1 MFGTKLRCR
10 THLKIIFILLAI
22 CLSVHFILLHRV
34 WLILSPSN
42 GEESTLYP
50 RDFQQ
55 QLDFFDGN
63 SFDLHAIPFQR
74 YRNSSYVAQPLGPRP
89 RLLTTNDPT
98 SVLSRRRP
106 LALPRHV
113 LSDLRYDIEP
123 GDIHVLRVA
132 LNVLNRLQV
141 IFDYDTYVSVFSVL
155 LKLYLF

>member
-1 MFGTKLRCR
+1 MRMFGTKLRCR
-10 THLKIIFILLAI
+10 TRLKIIFILLAV

-34 WLILSPSN
+34 WLLISPSN
-42 GEESTLYP
+42 GDESTLYP
-50 RDFQQ
+50 HAFQQ

-74 YRNSSYVAQPLGPRP
+74 YRNSSNVVQPSFLGPHP

-132 LNVLNRLQV
+132 VNVLNRLQV
-141 IFDYDTYVSVFSVL
+141 IFDYDTYVSFL
-155 LKLYLF
+155 LTT